1 MGSLEEQERST
12 QVGRGEGTIEVK
24 GEGEKKKTMQVGMTE
39 KRGGGERE
47 EEKKKK
53 KEDARSVLRTP
64 ALLNEVVPRCL
75 RSSLKRLPP
84 ASLRC

>member
-1 MGSLEEQERST
+1 M
-12 QVGRGEGTIEVK
+12 GRGGGDYRKRREK
-24 GEGEKKKTMQVGMTE
+24 EKKKDNTGGKDRE
-39 KRGGGERE
+39 KGGKKRRG
-47 EEKKKK
+47 KK

-75 RSSLKRLPP
+75 RSSLERLPP

>member
-1 MGSLEEQERST
+1 M
-12 QVGRGEGTIEVK
+12 GRGEGTIEEK
-24 GEGEKKKTMQVGMTE
+24 REGEKKRRQCRWERQRKGGGKE
-39 KRGGGERE
+39 KR
-47 EEKKKK
+47 KK

-75 RSSLKRLPP
+75 RSSLERLPP

>member
-1 MGSLEEQERST
+1 M
-12 QVGRGEGTIEVK
+12 GRGGRGTIEVK

-39 KRGGGERE
+39 KKGGGGGRE

>member
-1 MGSLEEQERST
+1 MKINKKRRE
-12 QVGRGEGTIEVK
+12 K
-24 GEGEKKKTMQVGMTE
+24 EKKKDNAGGKDSE
-39 KRGGGERE
+39 K
-47 EEKKKK
+47 EKKKRREK

-75 RSSLKRLPP
+75 LSSQERLPP

>member
-1 MGSLEEQERST
+1 MG
-12 QVGRGEGTIEVK
+12 
-24 GEGEKKKTMQVGMTE
+24 
-39 KRGGGERE
+39 RGGGDYRRE
-47 EEKKKK
+47 ERIERRKKGQCMLVGKTGKKREEKK

-75 RSSLKRLPP
+75 RSSLERLPP